1 MLDFSFELE
10 YNVIRIRYF
19 YINISKIILD
29 WRCSMPSIYINNVG
43 EITFDKEVLDAAN
56 IKPGDDVLIQETE
69 EGLVISKVQKN

>member
-1 MLDFSFELE
+1 
-10 YNVIRIRYF
+10 
-19 YINISKIILD
+19 
-29 WRCSMPSIYINNVG
+29 MPSIYINNVG